1 MSLRRYT
8 TMKIGGNA
16 DQIIRYSDLEREPQ
30 RWMDL
35 PSPIRIL
42 GNGSN
47 SLIDDEGLKG
57 SVILMRSDSAS
68 FETLE
73 QSESHLLIRASAG
86 TYLPSLAK
94 SLAKQSWSG
103 TEFMVGVPGTLGGA
117 IVQNAGANDQE
128 MKQIVKEVVAIDLA
142 QRSLVT
148 FTNEQC
154 EFSYRHS
161 FFKNNP
167 SYLIQSVT
175 LELARRDATACQATL
190 DRNLNYRKQ
199 KTPWA
204 QASLGSM
211 YTRSETDSGIIY
223 PGALI
228 ESCGLKSFRVGGAFV
243 SDKHA
248 NYFINSGEAS
258 FEDMYRLMLSVEKKV
273 FEETG
278 VRLQREIEVWS
289 ERLAEFD

>member
-1 MSLRRYT
+1 
-8 TMKIGGNA
+8 MKIGGNA
-16 DQIIRYSDLEREPQ
+16 DQIIRYSDLEREPK

-35 PSPIRIL
+35 PHPIRIL

-47 SLIDDEGLKG
+47 TLIDDQGLKG
-57 SVILMRSDSAS
+57 SVVLMRSDSAN

-73 QSESHLLIRASAG
+73 KSDSHLLIRASAG

-94 SLAKQSWSG
+94 SLAKQAWSG

-117 IVQNAGANDQE
+117 VVQNAGANEQE
-128 MKQIVKEVVAIDLA
+128 MRQIVREVVAIDLV
-142 QRSLVT
+142 QRSPVT

-154 EFSYRHS
+154 QFSYRDS
-161 FFKNNP
+161 FFKSNP

-175 LELARRDATACQATL
+175 LELSKRSVLECQQTL
-190 DRNLNYRKQ
+190 DQNLSYRKQ

-211 YTRSETDSGIIY
+211 YTRLETDSGTIY

-248 NYFINSGEAS
+248 NYFINSGEAG

-278 VRLQREIEVWS
+278 FRLQREIEVWS
-289 ERLAEFD
+289 DRLADFS